1 MLIVI
6 YCLYV
11 VVLLFVRWS
20 VAGRSFNTP
29 AVRSVAAQWPSG
41 RETTRA
47 NTEIQIQITRKYKN
61 RNTGK
66 YNKYIDKVRS
76 VAAEWAGDNSC
87 KYKEHTRECK
97 YKKYKEIQIQMFR
110 KYKYRNTRKYRKIQT
125 NILTKSDQ

>member
-1 MLIVI
+1 M
-6 YCLYV
+6 YV

-47 NTEIQIQITRKYKN
+47 NTEIQRQITRKYKY
-61 RNTGK
+61 RLEGNTK
-66 YNKYIDKVRS
+66 
-76 VAAEWAGDNSC
+76 
-87 KYKEHTRECK
+87 T
-97 YKKYKEIQIQMFR
+97 EIQE
-110 KYKYRNTRKYRKIQT
+110 NTT